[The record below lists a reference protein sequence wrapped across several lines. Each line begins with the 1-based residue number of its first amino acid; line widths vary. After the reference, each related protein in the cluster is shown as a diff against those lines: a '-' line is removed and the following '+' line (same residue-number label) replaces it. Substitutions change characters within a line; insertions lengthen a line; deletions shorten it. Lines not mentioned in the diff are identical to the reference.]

1 MKKVKCVASEYWEDL
16 TVGNSY
22 ELINSSEY
30 CFEVKDDS
38 GDSSWYFK
46 SSFEDIKDTIVHSV
60 IQQFEK
66 RSNIGIEK
74 YGVTMD
80 RDDLSVLEWLQ
91 HLQEELM
98 DATLYIEKLKQE
110 HE

>member
-46 SSFEDIKDTIVHSV
+46 SSFEDIKDSIVHSV

-66 RSNIGIEK
+66 RSNIGIKK

-80 RDDLSVLEWLQ
+80 REDLSPLEWLQ
-91 HLQEELM
+91 HAQEEAM
-98 DATLYIEKLKQE
+98 DFCLYLEKLKQKL
-110 HE
+110 